1 MGSFIQQCPIQIA
14 FKSNAFIYFTFTP
27 WVKEDDDFGCIL
39 REGRA
44 GNYDIHGVS
53 KTKREKIKL
62 KQKIF

>member
-44 GNYDIHGVS
+44 GNYDI
-53 KTKREKIKL
+53 TEYL
-62 KQKIF
+62 KQNEKK